1 MDEDENICYNC
12 IHYSSYR
19 YDEYDFGVDCNKG
32 NYDLIYIVPKACPDY
47 TPKKDV
53 KKKNE

>member
-1 MDEDENICYNC
+1 MTDEENICYIC

-19 YDEYDFGVDCNKG
+19 YDEYDFGVDCEKG

-47 TPKKDV
+47 TPKREV
-53 KKKNE
+53 KK